1 MKAMILAAGRGRRL
15 RPLTDHQPKS
25 LIKVGGKPLIEWHL
39 RALAGAGFEQV
50 VINLAWH
57 GEQIREQIGEGS
69 ALGIPVSY
77 SDEGDHA
84 LDTGGGIHQALPLL
98 GDAPFAV
105 LNADVFTDYPFQRL
119 RQCQPDGAH
128 LVMVPNPEHNPQGD
142 FALNGD
148 QVCASGESRY
158 TFAGIGVYHPS
169 LFENHAPGEYRL
181 TEVLSPAMAEG
192 QVTGE
197 LYEGLWI
204 DVGTPERLA
213 QARAYPRQGAGC

>member
-25 LIKVGGKPLIEWHL
+25 MIEAGGRPLIEWHL
-39 RALAGAGFEQV
+39 RALADAGFECV

-57 GEQIREQIGEGS
+57 GGQIREHIGDGS

-98 GDAPFAV
+98 GDAAFAV
-105 LNADVFTDYPFQRL
+105 VNADVFTDYPFQRL
-119 RQCQPDGAH
+119 RQSRPGAAH
-128 LVMVPNPEHNPQGD
+128 LVMVPNPEHNPRGD
-142 FALNGD
+142 FALNAG
-148 QVCASGESRY
+148 QVRGSGEPRY

-169 LFENHAPGEYRL
+169 LFENHAPGKYRL

-213 QARAYPRQGAGC
+213 LARAYPR